1 MVVVEAVGLDE
12 LVERVLL
19 FRIACRIE
27 STEELLG
34 LVVVVVDKGVLT
46 ILE

>member
-1 MVVVEAVGLDE
+1 MVVDAAGLDE
-12 LVERVLL
+12 LLERVLL
-19 FRIACRIE
+19 LRIACRIE

-34 LVVVVVDKGVLT
+34 LVVDRGVLT

>member
-12 LVERVLL
+12 LLERVLL
-19 FRIACRIE
+19 FRIVCRIE
-27 STEELLG
+27 SNEELLG
-34 LVVVVVDKGVLT
+34 LVVVDRGVLT